1 MTYGSPVA
9 TPELEPVYL
18 LTGTDLPKVELAVRR
33 LRGRFDAGSIDR
45 LAADTASAAEAVA
58 ATNAL
63 GLFGGG
69 ERLVVVDGVERWKKD
84 DVAALTAYASSPT
97 PGAVLALV
105 GIPDKLPAGLEAVC
119 QRAGRVLRYDI
130 PTRPQRNREV
140 PDHAKWVQQQFDA
153 EGVQV
158 GRDVADRLVE
168 LAGEDTLLLRN
179 EIAKLVAWAAGGAI
193 GTRDVEALV
202 VPEIET
208 GAWELVDSW
217 GARDVAAAL
226 TACEAMLH
234 DRDEPFSISARLAS
248 HIASVRAV
256 HGLLEQDLGVREITQ
271 RLGMRNEFPVRKQA
285 AQAARFTRREL
296 SDALVRMADLDHRIK
311 GGSRVSAVL
320 ELEHAIVDV
329 TTGREIRP
337 A

>member
-1 MTYGSPVA
+1 MTYGSFVA
-9 TPELEPVYL
+9 TPALEPVYF
-18 LTGTDLPKVELAVRR
+18 LTGNDLPKLELALRR
-33 LRGRFDAGSIDR
+33 LRARFEAGSVDR
-45 LAADTASAAEAVA
+45 LSADTSSAAEAVA
-58 ATNAL
+58 STNAL

-84 DVAALTAYASSPT
+84 DVAALTAYVSSPT

-105 GIPDKLPAGLEAVC
+105 GAPEKLPAGLEAVC
-119 QRAGRVLRYDI
+119 ERAGRVLRYDI
-130 PTRPQRNREV
+130 PTRRERHREV
-140 PDHAKWVQQQFDA
+140 PDYAKWVQQQFAA

-168 LAGEDTLLLRN
+168 VAGEDTFVLRN
-179 EIAKLVAWAAGGAI
+179 EIEKLVGWSSGGAI
-193 GTRDVEALV
+193 GTRDVEALA
-202 VPEIET
+202 VPEIEA

-234 DRDEPFSISARLAS
+234 DRDEPFSISARLAA

-256 HGLLEQDLGVREITQ
+256 HSLLEQDLDVREIAQ
-271 RLGMRNEFPVRKQA
+271 RLGMRNEFPARKQA
-285 AQAARFTRREL
+285 AQAARFTGREL
-296 SDALVRMADLDHRIK
+296 ADALIRMADLDHRIK

-320 ELEHAIVDV
+320 ELEHAIVHV
-329 TTGREIRP
+329 TTGREIR
-337 A
+337 AT

>member
-1 MTYGSPVA
+1 
-9 TPELEPVYL
+9 
-18 LTGTDLPKVELAVRR
+18 
-33 LRGRFDAGSIDR
+33 
-45 LAADTASAAEAVA
+45 
-58 ATNAL
+58 
-63 GLFGGG
+63 
-69 ERLVVVDGVERWKKD
+69 
-84 DVAALTAYASSPT
+84 
-97 PGAVLALV
+97 
-105 GIPDKLPAGLEAVC
+105 
-119 QRAGRVLRYDI
+119 
-130 PTRPQRNREV
+130 
-140 PDHAKWVQQQFDA
+140 VQQQFDA
-153 EGVQV
+153 DGVLG

-271 RLGMRNEFPVRKQA
+271 RLGMRNEFPARKQA
-285 AQAARFTRREL
+285 TGPPGSPAASCRTPWSWPTSTTESR
-296 SDALVRMADLDHRIK
+296 S
-311 GGSRVSAVL
+311 SRVSAVL
-320 ELEHAIVDV
+320 ELQHAIVDV